1 MEHQRRRLVPR
12 QVTSW
17 RGKYMI
23 EGDPEERWRDCR
35 VVDVSSAG
43 AGVELLDATA
53 EETEGRQI
61 ILAVHLRASVRNT
74 GPKRGE
80 ILRVGTHF
88 VDLSAAECAYLASLA
103 EVDAH
108 W

>member
-1 MEHQRRRLVPR
+1 MGQQMRRLVPR
-12 QVTSW
+12 QVTNW
-17 RGKYMI
+17 RGKYLI
-23 EGDPEERWRDCR
+23 EGDSAERWRQYR

-43 AGVELLDATA
+43 AGVDLFDATP

-61 ILAVHLRASVRNT
+61 MLAVHMRAMVRDW
-74 GPKRGE
+74 GPVRGE
-80 ILRVGTHF
+80 ILRVGTQF
-88 VDLSAAECAYLASLA
+88 VDLSAAECAYLSSLA

>member
-1 MEHQRRRLVPR
+1 MEHQLRRLVPR
-12 QVTSW
+12 QVTNW

-23 EGDPEERWRDCR
+23 EGDPEQQWRDCR

-43 AGVELLDATA
+43 AGVELLDATP

-61 ILAVHLRASVRNT
+61 ILAVHLRATVRNS
-74 GPKRGE
+74 GPTRGE
-80 ILRVGTHF
+80 ILRVGTQF
-88 VDLSAAECAYLASLA
+88 IDLSAAECAYLASLA
-103 EVDAH
+103 EVNAH

>member
-1 MEHQRRRLVPR
+1 MPR
-12 QVTSW
+12 QVTNW

-23 EGDPEERWRDCR
+23 EGDPAERWRDCR

-43 AGVELLDATA
+43 AGVELLDATP
-53 EETEGRQI
+53 EETEGHQI
-61 ILAVHLRASVRNT
+61 ILAVHLRAMVRNS
-74 GPKRGE
+74 GPARGE
-80 ILRVGTHF
+80 ILRVGTQF
-88 VDLSAAECAYLASLA
+88 VDLSAAECAYLSSLA